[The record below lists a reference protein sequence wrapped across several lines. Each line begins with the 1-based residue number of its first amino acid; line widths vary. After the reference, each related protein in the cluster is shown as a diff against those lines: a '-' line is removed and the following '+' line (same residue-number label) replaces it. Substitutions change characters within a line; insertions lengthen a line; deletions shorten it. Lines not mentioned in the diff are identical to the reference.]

1 MNVIVSTC
9 EIKLTETEAGVLR
22 VGNSRVSLDTVIIA
36 FGQGATPEQIVEDY
50 DSLEL
55 AEVYAV
61 ISYYLQSRETV
72 ETYLARRKVERERLR
87 RQIESRSNPNGIR
100 EKLLARQCRSRL
112 KSFAHTPPHKYRR

>member
-1 MNVIVSTC
+1 MSMDVLTS

-22 VGNSRVSLDTVIIA
+22 VGDSRVSLDTVIFA

-61 ISYYLQSRETV
+61 ISYYLQNREEV
-72 ETYLARRKVERERLR
+72 EDYLANRKIQREQLR
-87 RQIESRSNPNGIR
+87 RQIESRLNPQGVR
-100 EKLLARQCRSRL
+100 ERLLAR
-112 KSFAHTPPHKYRR
+112 RRNLILVA

>member
-1 MNVIVSTC
+1 MSVIVSTS
-9 EIKLTETEAGVLR
+9 EIKLTKTEAGVLR
-22 VGNSRVSLDTVIIA
+22 IGDSRVSLDTVIIA

-55 AEVYAV
+55 GEVYAV
-61 ISYYLQSRETV
+61 ISYYLQNRDEV

-100 EKLLARQCRSRL
+100 EKLLSR
-112 KSFAHTPPHKYRR
+112 RRNSA